1 MVLFDVI
8 SVSTN
13 NKILVPAPFRATGF
27 DVASL
32 PERFIPVRVH
42 RSEKNGIEYVRINAR
57 YFFGVCSCIR
67 LIKDVKDKCF
77 FKKPKGDLGYIRPF
91 WDCLVCKAS
100 CFFLF
105 FMIAGFL
112 LIFISETLFVLVV
125 LE

>member
-77 FKKPKGDLGYIRPF
+77 FKKLKGDLGCIRPF
-91 WDCLVCKAS
+91 
-100 CFFLF
+100 
-105 FMIAGFL
+105 
-112 LIFISETLFVLVV
+112 
-125 LE
+125 